1 MREAIEE
8 RPEHDQ
14 AGARPVAPARPR
26 PGSAEV
32 ALLIVAVLILA
43 HQLDHVLRADAS
55 GWPFT
60 RALTWFT
67 ASLLVYPA
75 LTAGLLLFR
84 ERPWARVALAAAL
97 LGSLQLPHMFWETPA
112 DQYGTWA
119 HGVSLVAA
127 APRQPNLL
135 GISSPTLGVVSVAVT
150 LLLSAA
156 VPVALVLL
164 AGDLPR
170 FRRPGRVAAAA
181 LLVLV
186 LGVDLAYGW
195 AWASTDRSRLARM
208 IVWQESDV
216 SDYRRFPARPV
227 PTRPPVFRF
236 RRSPAADRV
245 AVATVPV
252 REGGRLVERDLEGF
266 LRSTG
271 TTAFLAIK
279 GDTLVSEVY
288 FHGYRHDATVSSF
301 SVAKPVVSAL
311 VGIAIAQ
318 GRIGSVDD
326 PVTRYLPELAR
337 RDPRFGRI
345 TLRHLLTMSSGL
357 ADLDPYYDLD
367 LRTVA
372 LRDTRIAGPAGR
384 RFHYN
389 NIDPI
394 LLGMVLERTT
404 GESVSTYLAKQLWGP
419 LGMEADGSWSLD
431 SRRSGLE
438 LLQAGLNGR
447 AIDFAKLGALYLHG
461 GVWRG
466 RQLVPRRWVADSTS
480 ADTRTDPSPRFE
492 YDWWT
497 RPGSGPPNDFWA
509 QGNHGQFVYVSPGR
523 NVVLVRFGT
532 DYNYDHW
539 PDLLAGLA
547 RRL

>member
-1 MREAIEE
+1 
-8 RPEHDQ
+8 
-14 AGARPVAPARPR
+14 VA
-26 PGSAEV
+26 
-32 ALLIVAVLILA
+32 ALTLVHLV
-43 HQLDHVLRADAS
+43 DHVLRADAS

-60 RALTWFT
+60 RDLTWFT

-75 LTAGLLLFR
+75 LLAGLLLYR
-84 ERPWARVALAAAL
+84 SRPWVRVALALVL
-97 LGSLQLPHMFWETPA
+97 LGAVQLPHMFWETPA

-119 HGVSLVAA
+119 HGVSWTPAT
-127 APRQPNLL
+127 PGRPNLP
-135 GISSPTLGVVSVAVT
+135 GISSPALGAVSVAVAVA
-150 LLLSAA
+150 LSVA
-156 VPVALVLL
+156 VALALVLL
-164 AGDLPR
+164 AGDLRR

-195 AWASTDRSRLARM
+195 AWASTDRSRLART

-227 PTRPPVFRF
+227 PTRPPAFRF
-236 RRSPAADRV
+236 RRSPAADRLP
-245 AVATVPV
+245 VATVPV
-252 REGGRLVERDLEGF
+252 RQGGRLVERDLEGF

-271 TTAFLAIK
+271 TEAFLAVK
-279 GDTLVSEVY
+279 GDTLVTEAY
-288 FHGYRHDATVSSF
+288 FHGYRHDSTVSSF

-326 PVTRYLPELAR
+326 PVTRYLPELAD
-337 RDPRFGRI
+337 RDPRFGTI

-367 LRTVA
+367 LRAVA

-389 NIDPI
+389 NVNPI
-394 LLGMVLERTT
+394 LLGMVLER
-404 GESVSTYLAKQLWGP
+404 VSGRTVSAYLSERLWGP

-438 LLQAGLNGR
+438 LLRPASTAG
-447 AIDFAKLGALYLHG
+447 
-461 GVWRG
+461 
-466 RQLVPRRWVADSTS
+466 PSTS
-480 ADTRTDPSPRFE
+480 PSSAPSTFTRESGGDGSSFPAAGSP
-492 YDWWT
+492 T
-497 RPGSGPPNDFWA
+497 RSQPTPGAIPRLNSSTTGGPGTGPRNDFWA
-509 QGNHGQFVYVSPGR
+509 QSNHGQFI
-523 NVVLVRFGT
+523 
-532 DYNYDHW
+532 
-539 PDLLAGLA
+539 
-547 RRL
+547 

>member
-14 AGARPVAPARPR
+14 AGARPAAPARPR

-43 HQLDHVLRADAS
+43 HQLDHVLRADDS

-60 RALTWFT
+60 RDLTWFT

-75 LTAGLLLFR
+75 LTAGLLLLR
-84 ERPWARVALAAAL
+84 ERPWARVALATAL
-97 LGSLQLPHMFWETPA
+97 LGSLQLPHMFWEAPA

-119 HGVSLVAA
+119 HGVSWMAA

-135 GISSPTLGVVSVAVT
+135 GIASPALGVVSVAVT

-208 IVWQESDV
+208 IVWQDSDV

-236 RRSPAADRV
+236 RQSPAADRV
-245 AVATVPV
+245 PVATVPV
-252 REGGRLVERDLEGF
+252 
-266 LRSTG
+266 
-271 TTAFLAIK
+271 
-279 GDTLVSEVY
+279 
-288 FHGYRHDATVSSF
+288 
-301 SVAKPVVSAL
+301 
-311 VGIAIAQ
+311 AQ
-318 GRIGSVDD
+318 GRIGSIDD

-389 NIDPI
+389 NINPI

-447 AIDFAKLGALYLHG
+447 AIDFAKLGALYLHR

-466 RQLVPRRWVADSTS
+466 RQLVPHRWVADSTS

-497 RPGSGPPNDFWA
+497 RPGSGPPTTSGPKATMASSSTCPPVATWSWSGSAPTTTTTTGRTCWPGWPTAYERTD
-509 QGNHGQFVYVSPGR
+509 QGRPPCPTSP
-523 NVVLVRFGT
+523 
-532 DYNYDHW
+532 
-539 PDLLAGLA
+539 
-547 RRL
+547 

>member
-1 MREAIEE
+1 VTGR
-8 RPEHDQ
+8 RLDHDQ
-14 AGARPVAPARPR
+14 AGAQPAAPARR
-26 PGSAEV
+26 RLGQGE
-32 ALLIVAVLILA
+32 VAVLVVAGLVLV
-43 HQLDHVLRADAS
+43 HQVDHVLRADAS

-60 RALTWFT
+60 AGVTWFT
-67 ASLLVYPA
+67 ATLLLYPA
-75 LTAGLLLFR
+75 LVTGILLLR
-84 ERPWARVALAAAL
+84 RRPWARVALAAL
-97 LGSLQLPHMFWETPA
+97 LLVAVQVPHMFWETPA

-119 HGVSLVAA
+119 HGVSWLPAA
-127 APRQPNLL
+127 LGRPNLL
-135 GISSPTLGVVSVAVT
+135 GVASPALGVASVAVA
-150 LLLSAA
+150 LALSVA
-156 VPVALVLL
+156 VPVVLVLL
-164 AGDLPR
+164 AGEVGR
-170 FRRPGRVAAAA
+170 WRRAVRVAAVSM
-181 LLVLV
+181 LVLV

-195 AWASTDRSRLARM
+195 AWASTDRSRLART
-208 IVWQESDV
+208 IAWQAGDV
-216 SDYRRFPARPV
+216 MDWRRFPARPV
-227 PTRPPVFRF
+227 PTRPPPFRF
-236 RRSPAADRV
+236 RRAAGADRV
-245 AVATVPV
+245 PAVTVPV
-252 REGGRLVERDLEGF
+252 RQGSGVVERDLAGF

-288 FHGYRHDATVSSF
+288 DHGYRHDSPVSSF

-318 GRIGSVDD
+318 GRIGSVQD

-345 TLRHLLTMSSGL
+345 TLQHLLTMSSGL

-367 LRTVA
+367 LRAVA
-372 LRDTRIAGPAGR
+372 LNDTRIAGPPGR

-389 NIDPI
+389 NVNPV

-404 GESVSTYLAKQLWGP
+404 GAPVSAYLARQLWGP

-447 AIDFAKLGALYLHG
+447 AIDFAKLGALYLHQG
-461 GVWRG
+461 AWRG
-466 RQLVPRRWVADSTS
+466 RQLLPRGWVADSTRV
-480 ADTRTDPSPRFE
+480 DTGTDPSPMFQ
-492 YDWWT
+492 YCWWT
-497 RPGSGPPNDFWA
+497 RPGTGPANDFWA
-509 QGNHGQFVYVSPGR
+509 QGNHGQFIYVAPSR
-523 NVVLVRFGT
+523 EVVLVRFGT
-532 DYNYDHW
+532 GYNYDHW